1 MNERY
6 TPYDPK
12 LAKSITE
19 SGQDILRKLI
29 EQLDIERTN
38 QKVVDFLSK

>member
-19 SGQDILRKLI
+19 SGQVILRKLI
-29 EQLDIERTN
+29 EQLGL
-38 QKVVDFLSK
+38 K